1 MAERVSSP
9 TFVGR
14 AEELRRLEVA
24 LERAGAGEPAIV
36 LLGGEAGVGKTRLVA
51 ELAARAEKAGAR
63 VLVGGCIELGD
74 GALPYAPIV
83 EALRPL
89 ARTLDPASL
98 RSLAGPAHG
107 ELAGLLPE
115 LGDGQPGPADP
126 QGMAG
131 HGQARLFELLLGML
145 DRLGQERPLLLV
157 VEDLHWA
164 DRSTRDLLAFLVR
177 NLRAERILLVAT
189 YRSDELHRRHP
200 LRPSLAEL
208 ARSGRVERVELEPF
222 GRQELATLLEGI
234 LGAPPDGATVDD
246 VLDRSEGNPFFAE
259 ELVAAAAHRAGSML
273 PPSLRDILLI
283 RFEALS
289 DQAQAVLR
297 VAAVAGRRVQ
307 HELLAQVAG
316 MAEPAL
322 LEGLRNA
329 VAHQVLVVDPDGG
342 SYAFRHA
349 LVQEAVY
356 AEALPGERN
365 RLHLALA
372 TALEARPELAAG
384 PAAAA
389 EIASHWD
396 AANDQPRALAASV
409 RAGLQALSGYAFA
422 EAQRHLERALE
433 LWEQVADAAE
443 RAGLGH
449 LSLLQHASD
458 AAGLAGD
465 HARAAALVRAA
476 LAEVN
481 EAADPSRAGVLH
493 ERLGRHLSQTGQPG
507 ALEAYQT
514 AVHLVPAEPPS
525 THRARV
531 LAGLARMQ
539 MLATRFDEAMATA
552 EEAIGV
558 ASQTGGRGA
567 EAGART
573 TLGVT
578 LTVRGDLGR
587 GIGELEAAKRIAE
600 QVGDPEELARAYT
613 NLSDALLTAGRFEE
627 AASLGLEGAEQ
638 VRRLGLGGFYV
649 AFPAGSAAEALFRLG
664 RWDEAE
670 RQVREALRGDPG
682 LSGANLLVQAAELET
697 ARGDLDAAT
706 GTLRA
711 ARQAGRTVMPARGST
726 QVATQLFAPLLRV
739 TAELAWWRG
748 HPEEARHAI
757 RDGLRVVAGSS
768 DPRNLSALVLIGLRV
783 EAEEAQRASAR
794 RADGEAEQA
803 RRAAQRLIEQ
813 VRAALRATGDGRRPL
828 PVVLAEAATAEAE
841 LARAEGSGDAGLWER
856 AVGHWEALRQPYP
869 EAYASWRAAEALA
882 ADPSRRPDAER
893 LARGAF
899 RLAAELGARPLR
911 EEVEALARRARLR
924 LEDEQGAHAVPAPP
938 PSPGAELGLT
948 PASGRCWR
956 WSPRDAPT
964 GRSPRRCSSAPRRP
978 ACTSPTSWES
988 SPSPTGS
995 RPPRSPTASASST
1008 TRPRSALRRPRP
1020 RAVGRERWGAMAERS
1035 RELVT
1040 NGPGRGTPSGGC
1052 FPRRPAGREGSRP
1065 RAARPGRIRSRSS
1078 RMDGPGGDAYRDATR
1093 PHGGPPLMGAPDS
1106 RSVGRR
1112 SS

>member
-14 AEELRRLEVA
+14 TEELRRLEAA
-24 LERAGAGEPAIV
+24 LERAGAGEPAIT
-36 LLGGEAGVGKTRLVA
+36 LLGGEAGVGKTRLVG

-83 EALRPL
+83 EALRHL

-98 RSLAGPAHG
+98 LALAGPAHG

-115 LGDGQPGPADP
+115 LGDGPPGLGDP

-145 DRLGQERPLLLV
+145 DRLGREQPLLLV

-177 NLRAERILLVAT
+177 NLRAGRVLLVAT

-200 LRPSLAEL
+200 LRPFLAEL
-208 ARSGRVERVELEPF
+208 ARSGRVERVELQPF
-222 GRQELATLLEGI
+222 GRQELAILLEGI
-234 LGAPPDGATVDD
+234 LGAAPDGAVVDD

-259 ELVAAAAHRAGSML
+259 ELVAAAAHRAGAVL
-273 PPSLRDILLI
+273 PPSLRDVLLI

-289 DQAQAVLR
+289 DQGQAVLR

-316 MAEPAL
+316 MAEPDL
-322 LEGLRNA
+322 LDGLRNA
-329 VAHQVLVVDPDGG
+329 VAHQVLVVDPDGD

-365 RLHLALA
+365 RLHVAFA

-389 EIASHWD
+389 EVASHWD

-433 LWEQVADAAE
+433 LWEHVADAAE
-443 RAGLGH
+443 RAGLDH
-449 LSLLQHASD
+449 LSVLTHASD

-476 LAEVN
+476 LAEMDV
-481 EAADPSRAGVLH
+481 AADPARAGVLH
-493 ERLGRHLSQTGQPG
+493 ERLGRHLSQTGHPD

-514 AVHLVPAEPPS
+514 AVRLVPTEPPS
-525 THRARV
+525 AYRARV

-539 MLATRFDEAMATA
+539 MLATRFDEATATA
-552 EEAIGV
+552 EEAIGLAGQV
-558 ASQTGGRGA
+558 GARGA

-573 TLGVT
+573 TLGVI

-587 GIGELEAAKRIAE
+587 GIAEQEAAKAIAE

-627 AASLGLEGAEQ
+627 ALSLGLEGTEQ

-649 AFPAGSAAEALFRLG
+649 AFPAASAAAALFCLG

-670 RQVREALRGDPG
+670 RRLHEALRNDPG

-697 ARGDLDAAT
+697 ARGDFDAA
-706 GTLRA
+706 GETLRA
-711 ARQAGRTVMPARGST
+711 ARQAGRTVAAGTT
-726 QVATQLFAPLLRV
+726 QVATQLFAPLLHV

-757 RDGLRVVAGSS
+757 HDGLQVVAGSS
-768 DPRNLSALVLIGLRV
+768 DPRLLPPLLLIGLRV
-783 EAEEAQRASAR
+783 EADEAQRAAAR
-794 RADGEAEQA
+794 RAGGEAEQA
-803 RRAAQRLIEQ
+803 RNAARELVERL
-813 VRAALRATGDGRRPL
+813 RAALQVTGEGWRPL
-828 PVVLAEAATAEAE
+828 PGVLADAAMAEAE
-841 LARAEGSGDAGLWER
+841 FARAQGNADAGLWEQ
-856 AVGHWEALRQPYP
+856 AAGHWEALGQPYP
-869 EAYASWRAAEALA
+869 EAYARWRAAEALA
-882 ADPSRRPDAER
+882 PDPSRRAVAER
-893 LARGAF
+893 LARRAF
-899 RLAAELGARPLR
+899 QVAAELRARPLR

-924 LEDEQGAHAVPAPP
+924 LDDEQGTDAAVAAPP
-938 PSPGAELGLT
+938 PSPAAELGLT
-948 PASGRCWR
+948 ARER
-956 WSPRDAPT
+956 EVLELVAA
-964 GRSPRRCSSAPRRP
+964 GRSNRQIAEALFIS
-978 ACTSPTSWES
+978 TK
-988 SPSPTGS
+988 
-995 RPPRSPTASASST
+995 TASVHVSNILAK
-1008 TRPRSALRRPRP
+1008 L
-1020 RAVGRERWGAMAERS
+1020 AVANRVEAAAVAHRLG
-1035 RELVT
+1035 L
-1040 NGPGRGTPSGGC
+1040 GGD
-1052 FPRRPAGREGSRP
+1052 PAG
-1065 RAARPGRIRSRSS
+1065 
-1078 RMDGPGGDAYRDATR
+1078 
-1093 PHGGPPLMGAPDS
+1093 
-1106 RSVGRR
+1106 
-1112 SS
+1112 